1 MGKGEFMTKEKENT
15 KPCLN
20 KDEKGSPEDVTVN
33 RRYKDNLFRF
43 IFNDKKKLLG
53 LYNALN
59 HSNYEDPEELE
70 INTLENVVFLNM
82 KNDLSFV
89 FNLGLYIFEHQSTYC
104 PNMPLRDL
112 HYISTL
118 LEGMTQ
124 KKKIYSTK
132 LVKFPT
138 PHFVVFY
145 NGEEEKEERKVL
157 HLSDAFEQPE
167 EDPELELKVTMINI
181 NYGKNKELMDA
192 CKDLRDYAFY
202 VQKVRDYAKIMDIEA
217 AVDKA
222 IEECIKNDVLTDI
235 LTKFKAEVKMVSLT
249 EYDKELH
256 EQTLKEESWEDGW
269 EEGWE
274 SGKLETLLNIVRKK
288 MEKGKSIEVI
298 AEELE
303 TEKDKIERIY
313 EVIKSATPDS
323 TQEELLKILLS

>member
-1 MGKGEFMTKEKENT
+1 MLIQKET
-15 KPCLN
+15 A
-20 KDEKGSPEDVTVN
+20 
-33 RRYKDNLFRF
+33 
-43 IFNDKKKLLG
+43 G

-59 HSNYEDPEELE
+59 HSNYEDPE
-70 INTLENVVFLNM
+70 
-82 KNDLSFV
+82 
-89 FNLGLYIFEHQSTYC
+89 
-104 PNMPLRDL
+104 
-112 HYISTL
+112 
-118 LEGMTQ
+118 
-124 KKKIYSTK
+124 
-132 LVKFPT
+132 
-138 PHFVVFY
+138 
-145 NGEEEKEERKVL
+145 
-157 HLSDAFEQPE
+157 
-167 EDPELELKVTMINI
+167 ELELKVTMINI

-274 SGKLETLLNIVRKK
+274 LGKLETLLNIVRKK

-303 TEKDKIERIY
+303 TEKDKIEHIY

>member
-1 MGKGEFMTKEKENT
+1 MTKEKENT

-59 HSNYEDPEELE
+59 HSNYEDPE
-70 INTLENVVFLNM
+70 
-82 KNDLSFV
+82 
-89 FNLGLYIFEHQSTYC
+89 
-104 PNMPLRDL
+104 
-112 HYISTL
+112 
-118 LEGMTQ
+118 
-124 KKKIYSTK
+124 
-132 LVKFPT
+132 
-138 PHFVVFY
+138 
-145 NGEEEKEERKVL
+145 
-157 HLSDAFEQPE
+157 
-167 EDPELELKVTMINI
+167 ELELKVTMINI

-256 EQTLKEESWEDGW
+256 EQTLKEESWE
-269 EEGWE
+269 EGWE